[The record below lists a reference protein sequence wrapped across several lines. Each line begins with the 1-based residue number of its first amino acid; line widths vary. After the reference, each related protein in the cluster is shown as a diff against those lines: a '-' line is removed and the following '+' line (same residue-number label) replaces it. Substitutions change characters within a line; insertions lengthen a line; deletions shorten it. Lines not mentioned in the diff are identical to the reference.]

1 MSNKKL
7 VLTLVA
13 DQQFV
18 RHLDND
24 DPHFSRNEAL
34 FAAISDTWLPLLNMF
49 ANLEAEGIPFKLNL
63 VMSPTL
69 CDMFAD
75 PRLQLLYIEWLNRKI
90 TLGEAEIKQYEA
102 GSVQYTLA
110 NRYLADAKQNLHDFT
125 EILNQDIISKIV
137 YYAKRGNIELLATTA
152 TQCFLPHFADI
163 PEAVQAQIEVGLQSH
178 KRYFGV
184 APDGF
189 YMPYMAYGPALEW
202 IIRPYGFNYT
212 ILDTHGIL
220 FADPQPEQ
228 GIFYPVRTRNSLAL
242 FARDSSNT
250 LEYHTHP
257 VYRSQEYD
265 IGFDADESYLTEHFG
280 AFDSRVAT
288 GYKYYA
294 QGTTSSE
301 RVFYDEEMA
310 LDHAK
315 KDACAF
321 YAEKCALLDKA
332 AELCTT
338 EMVVDTCVFDI
349 NMFGGKW
356 FEGIDFLDEL
366 LRNIAF
372 TESFDVSCCTDLLE
386 NQFNLQKI
394 EPFPCAACGEG
405 YGENLL
411 SHSNGWMLRYV
422 RKACERMIDLA
433 GRFTDD
439 TGLKSRYLNLAAKEV
454 LMAMDGSWPAMIDD
468 QQHPDYAEYR
478 FKESVGAFSTVYES
492 LGSNNISTE
501 WLTRMEKRHT
511 LFEDINYHVF
521 KRKD

>member
-1 MSNKKL
+1 MSKKKL

-13 DQQFV
+13 DQSFI
-18 RHLDND
+18 RHLEND

-34 FAAISDTWLPLLNMF
+34 FSAISDTYLPLLNMF

-63 VMSPTL
+63 VISPAL
-69 CDMFAD
+69 CDMLAD
-75 PRLQLLYIEWLNRKI
+75 PRLQLLYIEWLNRQI
-90 TLGEAEIKQYEA
+90 TLGEAEVKQYEH
-102 GSVQYTLA
+102 GSVQHTLA
-110 NRYLADAKQNLHDFT
+110 CRYLDKAKENLHEFT
-125 EILNQDIISKIV
+125 EIMNQDILSKFV

-152 TQCFLPHFADI
+152 THVFLPHFADI
-163 PEAVQAQIEVGLQSH
+163 PEAVQAQIEVGLQAH
-178 KRYFGV
+178 KHYFGV

-189 YMPYMAYGPALEW
+189 YIPYMAYAPALEW
-202 IIRPYGFNYT
+202 LIRPYGFNYT
-212 ILDTHGIL
+212 IIDTHGIL
-220 FADPQPEQ
+220 FGNPQPEY
-228 GIFYPVRTRNSLAL
+228 GVFYPVRTRNSLAL

-250 LEYHTHP
+250 LEYHKHP

-265 IGFDADESYLTEHFG
+265 IGYDADEAYLTEFFG
-280 AFDSRVAT
+280 KFDSRVST
-288 GYKYYA
+288 GFKYYT

-301 RVFYDEEMA
+301 RVLYNEEMA
-310 LDHAK
+310 LEQAK
-315 KDACAF
+315 ADAHAF
-321 YAEKCALLDKA
+321 YEEKCSLLDKA
-332 AELCTT
+332 AELCDSD
-338 EMVVDTCVFDI
+338 MVVDTCVFD
-349 NMFGGKW
+349 MALFGSTW
-356 FEGIDFLDEL
+356 YEGIDFLEEL
-366 LRNIAF
+366 LRTMAF
-372 TESFDVSCCTDLLE
+372 TEAFDVSCSTDLLE
-386 NQFNLQKI
+386 NQFTLQKI

-454 LMAMDGSWPAMIDD
+454 LLAMDSRWPAMVDE
-468 QQHPDYAEYR
+468 QQYPDYAEYR
-478 FKESVGAFSTVYES
+478 FKESVVAFGTVYES

-511 LFEDINYHVF
+511 LFSDINYHVF